1 MLNLVGR
8 ILLLFCALAMVPMVI
23 AFVQL
28 LTGGSWAPWVVL
40 TLAMIATFWLLLR
53 YGARNLQ
60 FVYVDIVVVKSSPL
74 FVARLVGYNAY
85 TIEMDNSGQPLYLFT
100 KFSLQM
106 DVTQRLRTVRM
117 AEILYLHVKESHE

>member
-28 LTGGSWAPWVVL
+28 LTGGTWIPWVAL
-40 TLAMIATFWLLLR
+40 TLAMIATFWSLLR

-60 FVYVDIVVVKSSPL
+60 FVYVDMVIVKSSPL
-74 FVARLVGYNAY
+74 FVARLLGYNVY
-85 TIEMDNSGQPLYLFT
+85 TIALDNSEQPLYLFT
-100 KFSLQM
+100 KFSLQT
-106 DVTQRLRTVRM
+106 DVTRRLRTVRM
-117 AEILYLHVKESHE
+117 AEILYLHVKEPHE